1 MSGVT
6 RTRGKPRT
14 GQGREQRAPASAD
27 ARRLR
32 LARPGL
38 ASAARG
44 RSGDSGRE
52 AEPVA
57 AQRPVR
63 RPRPRPACGPQAGPP
78 PSDAWAPDSGGGA
91 PGGRVQAA
99 SGQTHGAGPFT
110 LRDAFSSTAEKGFS
124 DVHSVCV
131 GPVRGRVE
139 TRGVREAPP
148 PRHRVG
154 GPASEGVT
162 FSLLSIRRLLKGGCG
177 RCQGS
182 SATVGATRRP
192 AWRPA
197 VPAWPSPA
205 LSPRPVCGAWGVGR
219 EEAPA
224 RRCAPRVRG
233 SVRGAAAA
241 MPAGGRRP
249 LPGALHSGRR
259 GPHFLMPRSEPT
271 RRARRRV
278 LPVAPH
284 RCGGLRASRR
294 AAPGTSG

>member
-1 MSGVT
+1 MRPSSAPTPDPPAHPRHTPRAPGALADVSGVT

-27 ARRLR
+27 AWRPC

-44 RSGDSGRE
+44 RSGDSRRE

-205 LSPRPVCGAWGVGR
+205 LSPRPVCGAWAVRRRPQGVVLRGS
-219 EEAPA
+219 EAPSTA
-224 RRCAPRVRG
+224 QPLPCRRGDGAPCLGRCTVG
-233 SVRGAAAA
+233 GAA
-241 MPAGGRRP
+241 
-249 LPGALHSGRR
+249 
-259 GPHFLMPRSEPT
+259 PT
-271 RRARRRV
+271 F
-278 LPVAPH
+278 
-284 RCGGLRASRR
+284 
-294 AAPGTSG
+294 

>member
-1 MSGVT
+1 M
-6 RTRGKPRT
+6 
-14 GQGREQRAPASAD
+14 
-27 ARRLR
+27 
-32 LARPGL
+32 
-38 ASAARG
+38 
-44 RSGDSGRE
+44 
-52 AEPVA
+52 
-57 AQRPVR
+57 
-63 RPRPRPACGPQAGPP
+63 
-78 PSDAWAPDSGGGA
+78 
-91 PGGRVQAA
+91 QAA

-205 LSPRPVCGAWGVGR
+205 LSPRPVCGAWAVRRHPQGVML
-219 EEAPA
+219 
-224 RRCAPRVRG
+224 RG
-233 SVRGAAAA
+233 SGSLSAW
-241 MPAGGRRP
+241 RP
-249 LPGALHSGRR
+249 LPCRR
-259 GPHFLMPRSEPT
+259 GDGLG
-271 RRARRRV
+271 
-278 LPVAPH
+278 
-284 RCGGLRASRR
+284 RCTVEG
-294 AAPGTSG
+294 AAPTF